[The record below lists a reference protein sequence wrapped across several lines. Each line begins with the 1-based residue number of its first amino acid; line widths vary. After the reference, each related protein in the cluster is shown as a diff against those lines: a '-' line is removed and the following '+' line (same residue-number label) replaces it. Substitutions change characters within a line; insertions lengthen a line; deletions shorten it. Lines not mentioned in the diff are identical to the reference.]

1 MNSRAAILVG
11 SVLIFATV
19 TLTAFVL
26 FTSKD
31 KYSQDST
38 YHLYA
43 DFHDASGIRW
53 KTRIQI
59 NGIDVGKIVDVKH
72 VTNKGGR
79 LIGRVEMRILKEF
92 SIYENAS
99 IRKAAESLLG
109 DFRLDLDP
117 GNSSQKILP
126 PGGIIINVQS
136 TSDIDEIQGR
146 LKDVIS
152 NVDDITEN
160 FSKVLAGPEGE
171 GSLKSILDR
180 VETSMEAIEQTTSV
194 LAGTLSR
201 NDQAVDRI
209 VDNLADF
216 SQSIARSGA
225 PHGNLTRILE
235 HMANISAKL
244 ENITQNVNEMLV
256 ADVAQDEGGALRQSI
271 ENLNESLIHL
281 SGISRKIDSGQGSL
295 GQLVNDPRL
304 VEKVEETLDD
314 ASELIGRL
322 SQLQTEVELR
332 SEYGVPFDEE
342 NEEIQSAIKNTI
354 GVRIIPKP
362 DKYYLLEAIADPRGR
377 ASRTITTTTEDST
390 TSKVET
396 SEISFNDLKF
406 SAQFAKRYAFLTLRF
421 GIIENTG
428 GLGTNVHAFQDN
440 LELRLDVF
448 DFDRRDP
455 DDNRSIKPRFR
466 AAAMFEL
473 ASNLYLQGGL
483 DDPFN
488 HNLRTWF
495 LGGMIRFNDQDLK
508 ALLSIAPS
516 PM

>member
-19 TLTAFVL
+19 ALTIFVL
-26 FTSKD
+26 FTTKD
-31 KYSQDST
+31 HYAQDST
-38 YHLYA
+38 YPLYA

-59 NGIDVGKIVDVKH
+59 NGIDVGKIVSVKH
-72 VTNKGGR
+72 VKNSKGR
-79 LIGRVEMRILKEF
+79 LIGRVEIRILNDF
-92 SIYENAS
+92 SIYANAS

-117 GNSSQKILP
+117 GDASYKKLA
-126 PGGIIINVQS
+126 PGGIIDRVQS
-136 TSDIDEIQGR
+136 TSDIDLIQER
-146 LKDVIS
+146 LKDVIG
-152 NVDDITEN
+152 NVNDITEN

-171 GSLKSILDR
+171 GSLKAILER
-180 VETSMEAIEQTTSV
+180 VETSMEAIEKTTSV

-209 VDNLADF
+209 VHNLADF

-225 PHGNLTRILE
+225 PHGSLTRLLD

-244 ENITQNVNEMLV
+244 ESITFNVNDMLA
-256 ADVAQDEGGALRQSI
+256 ADVGQAEHGALRQSI

-281 SGISRKIDSGQGSL
+281 TGISRKINTGSGTL
-295 GQLVNDPRL
+295 GQLINDPRL
-304 VEKVEETLDD
+304 AEKVEETLDD
-314 ASELIGRL
+314 ASELIGSL
-322 SQLQTEVELR
+322 SRLQTEVELR
-332 SEYGVPFDEE
+332 SEYGVPFDDE
-342 NEEIQSAIKNTI
+342 NQEIQSAIKNTI

-377 ASRTITTTTEDST
+377 TSRRITTTSQDGST
-390 TSKVET
+390 GKVET
-396 SEISFNDLKF
+396 SEISFNELKF

-428 GLGTNVHAFQDN
+428 GLGTNLHAFEDN

-455 DDNRSIKPRFR
+455 DDNKSIKPRFR

-473 ASNLYLQGGL
+473 ATHLYLQGGL

-488 HNLRTWF
+488 QNLRTWF
-495 LGGMIRFNDQDLK
+495 LGGVIRFNDQDLK

-516 PM
+516 L

>member
-1 MNSRAAILVG
+1 MNARAAILVG
-11 SVLIFATV
+11 TVLIFSTIA
-19 TLTAFVL
+19 LTTFIL
-26 FTSKD
+26 FTTKD
-31 KYSQDST
+31 KYGDEST

-59 NGIDVGKIVDVKH
+59 NGIDVGKIVNVKH
-72 VTNKGGR
+72 VKTAQGR
-79 LIGRVEMRILKEF
+79 LIGRVEMRLLNDF
-92 SIYENAS
+92 AIYENAS

-117 GNSSQKILP
+117 GDPSHPKLVA
-126 PGGIIINVQS
+126 GGVIGKVQS

-146 LKDVIS
+146 LKDVVG

-171 GSLKSILDR
+171 GSLKAILER
-180 VETSMEAIEQTTSV
+180 VETSMEAIEKTTGV

-201 NDQAVDRI
+201 NDEAVDRI

-216 SQSIARSGA
+216 SQSIAASGA
-225 PHGNLTRILE
+225 PHGNLTRLLE
-235 HMANISAKL
+235 HMANISSKL
-244 ENITQNVNEMLV
+244 ESITVNVNDMLV
-256 ADVAQDEGGALRQSI
+256 ADVAHEERGALRQSI
-271 ENLNESLIHL
+271 ENLNESLVHL
-281 SGISRKIDSGQGSL
+281 TGISRKINTGSRTL
-295 GQLVNDPRL
+295 GQLINDPRL
-304 VEKVEETLDD
+304 AEKVEETLDD
-314 ASELIGRL
+314 ASELIGSL
-322 SQLQTEVELR
+322 SKLQTEVELR

-362 DKYYLLEAIADPRGR
+362 DKYYLLEAVADPRGR
-377 ASRTITTTTEDST
+377 GSRTITTTTQNGET
-390 TSKVET
+390 TKLET
-396 SEISFNDLKF
+396 SEISFNELKF
-406 SAQFAKRYAFLTLRF
+406 SAQFAKRYSFLTLRF

-428 GLGTNVHAFQDN
+428 GLGTNVHVFEDN

-455 DDNRSIKPRFR
+455 DDNKSINPRFR

-473 ASNLYLQGGL
+473 ANHLYLQGGL

-488 HNLRTWF
+488 QNLRTWF
-495 LGGMIRFNDQDLK
+495 LGGVIRFNDQDLK

-516 PM
+516 P